1 MPKAREVG
9 ARSGWGWDG
18 MLLTCSISSSIRS
31 RSRQGLNEAIAYCR
45 EGDTLVVWR
54 PDRF

>member
-45 EGDTLVVWR
+45 EGDTLVVC
-54 PDRF
+54 F